1 MSRSSQH
8 IEQGC
13 LNLNICQIPKTA
25 AAWRKRKHEPY
36 LCRDRFIP
44 WWVFQKLAA
53 NARIYVRRSRMQGGA
68 VCCQSHIS
76 CRVAKHDGH
85 GNLTL
90 CWWPPRYSF
99 SIVSPGLWYASFQ
112 ELILLNLTF
121 LYSDTLI
128 GMQAAACIESAYNEC
143 IGGWT
148 TDLGSR

>member
-53 NARIYVRRSRMQGGA
+53 NARIYVRRSRMQGGGLVLVA
-68 VCCQSHIS
+68 PQIFFFNSFPRALVCKLS
-76 CRVAKHDGH
+76 RVDTTEP
-85 GNLTL
+85 NLL
-90 CWWPPRYSF
+90 VLRHADWH
-99 SIVSPGLWYASFQ
+99 ASSSMYRVG
-112 ELILLNLTF
+112 I
-121 LYSDTLI
+121 
-128 GMQAAACIESAYNEC
+128 
-143 IGGWT
+143 
-148 TDLGSR
+148 